1 MRWFFPPIDV
11 SVRTGNRMEKESTSL
26 MEKAYRLIRN
36 MMLQQKLAPGQKL
49 IYRDLSEKLNISKTP
64 IMYAL
69 GRLEQE

>member
-1 MRWFFPPIDV
+1 
-11 SVRTGNRMEKESTSL
+11 MEKESMNL

-36 MMLQQKLAPGQKL
+36 MMLQQKLSPGQKL
-49 IYRDLSEKLNISKTP
+49 IYRDLSEKLNMSKTP